1 MITRAQTVLLGGFGH
16 FSSLEASCA
25 HLDPLGPSAYYRANI
40 LEVGIETP
48 VSPIVGMTDTISEL
62 RALSTYIT
70 AFSHF
75 LTTSDEGISS

>member
-1 MITRAQTVLLGGFGH
+1 MIMREQTLPLGGLGH
-16 FSSLEASCA
+16 LSSLETSCA
-25 HLDPLGPSAYYRANI
+25 HLDALGPAVYDRANT

-48 VSPIVGMTDTISEL
+48 VSPIVGMTDPISEL

-75 LTTSDEGISS
+75 LRTSDEGISS